1 MIKFLLIG
9 IGILS
14 ISSSSANEI
23 ESYKTNFSSGTKLS
37 NPVLPI
43 LNLHGSYHEMGEQ
56 YGALMKSELQLL
68 HQKVVP
74 DYYKWYTWTGLK
86 SILITVYYHFKIDQ
100 REKDLLTGISLTLG
114 LSYFQTLEVATLP
127 IVMLLNGVINS
138 MDSATPDLGNCSF
151 AAVWGSQ
158 SASKSTLVARN
169 LDLFKQ
175 VKPLDEYS
183 LLTIFH
189 PNNGDNKLA
198 AFSFVDF
205 IPGFTWV
212 SERGIFVEYNNGQRS
227 VAGINPLGFLNLNL
241 NFYGLLTEPVKI
253 IV

>member
-14 ISSSSANEI
+14 ISSSSATEI

-74 DYYKWYTWTGLK
+74 NYYKWYTWTGLK

-100 REKDLLTGISLTLG
+100 REKDLLTGISLTSG

-151 AAVWGSQ
+151 AAV
-158 SASKSTLVARN
+158 
-169 LDLFKQ
+169 
-175 VKPLDEYS
+175 
-183 LLTIFH
+183 
-189 PNNGDNKLA
+189 
-198 AFSFVDF
+198 
-205 IPGFTWV
+205 
-212 SERGIFVEYNNGQRS
+212 
-227 VAGINPLGFLNLNL
+227 
-241 NFYGLLTEPVKI
+241 
-253 IV
+253 